1 MRVRCRCSVF
11 LPRVFLRFSRIQ
23 ASRSLTESQPTQSLM
38 RCSVMAPSV
47 GEQVLENKCWR
58 AGVEEKS
65 CERSRAGSADHCGAK
80 AGGPVRLV
88 AFRSIGGRA
97 GCALPPLAGAP
108 PGCAGRRAG
117 ACLGAA
123 DGGEDCGVEPVVSG
137 GNCGSAFMIVTGGI
151 DAADG
156 KNNPLRGVDAA
167 GGCASPSLGPVAA
180 TTGDFA
186 PAGQAAAWRST

>member
-38 RCSVMAPSV
+38 RCSVMAPIV
-47 GEQVLENKCWR
+47 GEQALESKC
-58 AGVEEKS
+58 A
-65 CERSRAGSADHCGAK
+65 
-80 AGGPVRLV
+80 
-88 AFRSIGGRA
+88 
-97 GCALPPLAGAP
+97 LAGAP
-108 PGCAGRRAG
+108 PDCAGRRDAAG
-117 ACLGAA
+117 ACLAAA
-123 DGGEDCGVEPVVSG
+123 DDGADGGVEPVVSG

-156 KNNPLRGVDAA
+156 KNNPLRGADAA
-167 GGCASPSLGPVAA
+167 GGCASPSPAPALVAA